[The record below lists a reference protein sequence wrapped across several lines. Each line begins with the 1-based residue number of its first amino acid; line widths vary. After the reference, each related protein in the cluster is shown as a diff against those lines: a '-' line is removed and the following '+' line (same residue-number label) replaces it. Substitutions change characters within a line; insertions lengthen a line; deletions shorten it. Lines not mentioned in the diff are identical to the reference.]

1 MTAKSIS
8 HYLDA
13 IGTLT
18 ATACAVHCLLTPL
31 VIGLLPLL
39 GIGFL
44 AADWFEDI
52 AVISAISLGV
62 ISMIHGYHHHRRFR
76 VVGILVA
83 GVILLATG
91 RWIAADMSQVA
102 ETSLVVAGGL
112 AVASA
117 HWVNR
122 RLCQTCTACH
132 HAPLIPCL
140 RGATDKSRAAQLS
153 GTGSSA
159 T

>member
-1 MTAKSIS
+1 MQHRSVIRRLSKPGMTAKSIS

-13 IGTLT
+13 IGTL
-18 ATACAVHCLLTPL
+18 ASTACAVHCLLTPL

-44 AADWFEDI
+44 AADWFEDT
-52 AVISAISLGV
+52 AVIAAISLGV

-76 VVGILVA
+76 VVGILIA
-83 GVILLATG
+83 GIILLVTG
-91 RWIAADMSQVA
+91 RWIAADISQVA

-132 HAPLIPCL
+132 HA
-140 RGATDKSRAAQLS
+140 S
-153 GTGSSA
+153 
-159 T
+159 